1 MKLQLTLQKLQNFA
15 AKGICG
21 KSMRDHATP
30 CLVYLHWLPVR
41 FRIVSELIEGM
52 LNVMDHG

>member
-1 MKLQLTLQKLQNFA
+1 MSNVNNETF
-15 AKGICG
+15 
-21 KSMRDHATP
+21 HAND
-30 CLVYLHWLPVR
+30 CCDCKYFKCVVNKWCIVVR